1 VAADSHPYVTA
12 EPYLGLVPQWMHD
25 SDAKRV
31 EAYRLY
37 QAMYWTEPRGL
48 RIKRP
53 DGEQAVQLPDPKT
66 VVNTT
71 AHYFCKGLRVT
82 MPPASQD
89 AGLGLVLKAF
99 LKRERFVSKFMVA
112 KRQGVGFGDFLLHLT
127 ADPGAPAGA
136 RVSINSVDPG
146 EFFPVWDDDDLEK
159 KVAVHLARQEL
170 INEGDPRRE
179 RVMIRRKTYRYV
191 RPGRGLNRQV
201 WVEEGL
207 YDPETWF
214 KTGGRPSRVIMEPVR
229 LPDAVQTIPV
239 YHFRNQP
246 WRGDPF
252 GSSELRGM
260 EGLFQAVDQTMTDEQ
275 IALRLEGRGVYVT
288 DAPSPVSED
297 GEEEDWEVSP
307 GKVLQVGEGRRF
319 DRVQGVDSVTPFL
332 DHVGKLQ
339 GSLWEASGTPEVA
352 RGKVEVSAVESGIA
366 LAIQFSPVLAK
377 IEDREAEAIDVL
389 GNLWFDW
396 AGWMREFEG
405 VTFPEP
411 PEITLGDKLPLN
423 EDAFLTRMSLLL
435 KDGIV
440 SREWVRGQIRS
451 RLGLDIPSSMEEQV
465 LAEGKAR
472 AEAFDLPGNSRAD
485 IEAEGGD
492 GDGGDEGQE

>member
-1 VAADSHPYVTA
+1 
-12 EPYLGLVPQWMHD
+12 
-25 SDAKRV
+25 
-31 EAYRLY
+31 
-37 QAMYWTEPRGL
+37 
-48 RIKRP
+48 
-53 DGEQAVQLPDPKT
+53 
-66 VVNTT
+66 
-71 AHYFCKGLRVT
+71 
-82 MPPASQD
+82 
-89 AGLGLVLKAF
+89 
-99 LKRERFVSKFMVA
+99 
-112 KRQGVGFGDFLLHLT
+112 
-127 ADPGAPAGA
+127 
-136 RVSINSVDPG
+136 
-146 EFFPVWDDDDLEK
+146 
-159 KVAVHLARQEL
+159 VHLARQEL

-440 SREWVRGQIRS
+440 SREWVRGQIRA
-451 RLGLDIPSSMEEQV
+451 RLGLDIPEGMEEEV

-485 IEAEGGD
+485 IEAGGGD